1 MIALFGMSVDD
12 PLTLAQTMLG
22 IIIVCFYG
30 GLEFLSNVFPISKLN
45 WNFLIVQLEIATHSI
60 TTEWGTVKACDGNR
74 TDQVFFKWYETVNE
88 KPWLTK
94 YGIVLLFDFVH
105 YLKNFRNLWLLEK
118 MGELVFDNNGV
129 QRTAKL
135 LQLKQLYELD
145 LKILAQKSK
154 LTEVSLFS

>member
-1 MIALFGMSVDD
+1 MEITTQS
-12 PLTLAQTMLG
+12 
-22 IIIVCFYG
+22 
-30 GLEFLSNVFPISKLN
+30 
-45 WNFLIVQLEIATHSI
+45 IATG
-60 TTEWGTVKACDGNR
+60 WGTLKAC
-74 TDQVFFKWYETVNE
+74 ETVNE

-105 YLKNFRNLWLLEK
+105 CLKNFRNLWLLEK

>member
-1 MIALFGMSVDD
+1 M
-12 PLTLAQTMLG
+12 
-22 IIIVCFYG
+22 
-30 GLEFLSNVFPISKLN
+30 
-45 WNFLIVQLEIATHSI
+45 
-60 TTEWGTVKACDGNR
+60 KACDGNR
-74 TDQVFFKWYETVNE
+74 TDQAFFKWYETVNE

-94 YGIVLLFDFVH
+94 YGVVLLFDFVH
-105 YLKNFRNLWLLEK
+105 RLKNFRNLWLPEK
-118 MGELVFDNNGV
+118 MGELVCDNNGV

>member
-1 MIALFGMSVDD
+1 M
-12 PLTLAQTMLG
+12 
-22 IIIVCFYG
+22 
-30 GLEFLSNVFPISKLN
+30 
-45 WNFLIVQLEIATHSI
+45 EITTQSI
-60 TTEWGTVKACDGNR
+60 TTGWGTVKACDGNR
-74 TDQVFFKWYETVNE
+74 TDQAFFKWYETVNE

-105 YLKNFRNLWLLEK
+105 CLKNFRNLWSPEK